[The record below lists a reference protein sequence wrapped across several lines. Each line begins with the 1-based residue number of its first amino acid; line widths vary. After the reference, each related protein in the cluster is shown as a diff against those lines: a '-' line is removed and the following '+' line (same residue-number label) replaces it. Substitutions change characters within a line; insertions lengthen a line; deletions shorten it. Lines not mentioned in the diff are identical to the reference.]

1 MATSVRTPIGV
12 LSFPNLFSPRP
23 RAPGGEPVYQCSILF
38 NEAAQKDP
46 AYQALRKAVAE
57 EIDDKCGPGKSQDR
71 QFMGGLR
78 SPFRPTAE
86 KAYQGYDI
94 PGGIFISP
102 WTKSKPGLVDAV
114 RNEILVAEDVWAG
127 QLVRATVS
135 PFYYNTSGNRGV
147 SFALNNLQVC
157 RTDGPRL
164 DGRRAAPQDFDDY
177 TGAGAAVLE
186 DSELPF

>member
-1 MATSVRTPIGV
+1 MSASVRTPIGT

-23 RAPGGEPVYQCSILF
+23 RAPGGDPVYQCSILF
-38 NEAAQKDP
+38 NTDAQKDP
-46 AYQALRKAVAE
+46 AYEALKRAVRE
-57 EIDDKCGPGKSQDR
+57 EIDDKCGAGKSRDA
-71 QFMGGLR
+71 QFMAGLR
-78 SPFRPTAE
+78 SPFRPTSE
-86 KAYQGYDI
+86 KQYSGYDI

-114 RNEILVAEDVWAG
+114 RNEIMVPEDIWAG

-164 DGRRAAPQDFDDY
+164 DGRKKAVDEFDDY
-177 TGAGAAVLE
+177 NGPGAAVME
-186 DSELPF
+186 DNELPF